1 MTLRLIV
8 STRRP
13 APRRR
18 ACGDPRRLVDDLA
31 DRLAC
36 GARRERDWS
45 DVEPAEQHAAI
56 TAAIEAARRRT

>member
-31 DRLAC
+31 HRLAC
-36 GARRERDWS
+36 GSRREREWTDC
-45 DVEPAEQHAAI
+45 DAVEQHAAI
-56 TAAIEAARRRT
+56 AAAIEIVRRA